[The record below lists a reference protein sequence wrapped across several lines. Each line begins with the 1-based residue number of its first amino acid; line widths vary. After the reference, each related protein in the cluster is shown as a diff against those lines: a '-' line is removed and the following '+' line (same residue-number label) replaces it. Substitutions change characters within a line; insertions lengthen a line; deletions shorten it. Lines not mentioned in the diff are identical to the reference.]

1 MDQAGL
7 ADHQARVAPSKPN
20 LAWIQPSLG
29 TSPIW
34 SGSDPSHAWPS
45 PSEGATHAKPDLTAQ
60 SLGSAKPDLGQCQ
73 GPTPARPAKSSPLG
87 AGAGPGGARTRGT
100 GACAQTRLQHHTSLG
115 QSSNLFGKLP
125 IPPLAHAKV
134 GGVGTKPS
142 WAEPS
147 KSANPC
153 RSRRDPFLMAGLLP
167 GQPLDLMAGIVL
179 VIKEEKL
186 LCQWLVLFPTIK

>member
-45 PSEGATHAKPDLTAQ
+45 PSEGATHAKPGLTAQ

-100 GACAQTRLQHHTSLG
+100 GACAQTRLQHHKYSH
-115 QSSNLFGKLP
+115 GKLLVDGLIRP
-125 IPPLAHAKV
+125 EVSSQSEEGDVRRTA
-134 GGVGTKPS
+134 S
-142 WAEPS
+142 
-147 KSANPC
+147 
-153 RSRRDPFLMAGLLP
+153 RSRIDQRYSDLNPPAGRD
-167 GQPLDLMAGIVL
+167 
-179 VIKEEKL
+179 
-186 LCQWLVLFPTIK
+186 LVLSMESTVCGAALMECLGALKLIAGTWS

>member
-1 MDQAGL
+1 MWVLEDAKKETGFSLKSGAETRMEALGIVRRPNLNLSGRRSPPVLAVAASPTAAPWTPVNSGLCPAVHLPGL

-100 GACAQTRLQHHTSLG
+100 GACAQTRLQHHICS
-115 QSSNLFGKLP
+115 
-125 IPPLAHAKV
+125 
-134 GGVGTKPS
+134 
-142 WAEPS
+142 
-147 KSANPC
+147 
-153 RSRRDPFLMAGLLP
+153 
-167 GQPLDLMAGIVL
+167 GIG
-179 VIKEEKL
+179 
-186 LCQWLVLFPTIK
+186 